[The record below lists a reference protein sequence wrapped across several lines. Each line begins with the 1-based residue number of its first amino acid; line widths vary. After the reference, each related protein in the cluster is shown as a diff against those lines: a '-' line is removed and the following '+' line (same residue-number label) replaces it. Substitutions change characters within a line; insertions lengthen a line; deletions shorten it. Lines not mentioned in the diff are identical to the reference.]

1 MVRLEVRIFC
11 GLQWKRRTINI
22 ISDSE
27 ENALKQIDKL
37 YPLEFRYE
45 PYEDKKD
52 SLEIIDYEESEYFI
66 I

>member
-1 MVRLEVRIFC
+1 MVKLEVRVFC
-11 GLQWKRRTINI
+11 RLQWERVTINI

>member
-1 MVRLEVRIFC
+1 MVKLEVRVFC
-11 GLQWKRRTINI
+11 ILQWERVTINI

-45 PYEDKKD
+45 SYEDKKD
-52 SLEIIDYEESEYFI
+52 SLEIIDSEESEYFI